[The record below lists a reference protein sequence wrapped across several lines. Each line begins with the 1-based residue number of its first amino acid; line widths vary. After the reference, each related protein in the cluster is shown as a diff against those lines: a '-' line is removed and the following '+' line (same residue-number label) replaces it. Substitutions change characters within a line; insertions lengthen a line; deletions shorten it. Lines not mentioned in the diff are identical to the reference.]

1 MCMALVHIQLMDLE
15 GELGRGS
22 ACTVAYWTSTE
33 QAEEGY
39 TNLDRPSLSQYA
51 WIAFRKHGSP
61 NTVSSSWS
69 LSRAMYVTWKAT
81 CGKVFCARE
90 AFAIL
95 IDDVHWTQPCNG
107 FQLRTFAVKGKSC
120 VETHVGNLVFFKL
133 DQDAF
138 VDLMTD
144 LLLLHRVGSYVS
156 LNKREE
162 DLRRSWRASTQ
173 STSFVKRTEPT
184 TKSQRRKRPRN
195 VGDALCRSIL
205 NLLVSP

>member
-1 MCMALVHIQLMDLE
+1 MDLE

-33 QAEEGY
+33 HAEEGY
-39 TNLDRPSLSQYA
+39 TNLDGPSLSHNT
-51 WIAFRKHGSP
+51 WKAFRKHGSP
-61 NTVSSSWS
+61 NTGLSSWS

-81 CGKVFCARE
+81 CGKMFCVRE

-107 FQLRTFAVKGKSC
+107 FQLKIFAVKGKSC
-120 VETHVGNLVFFKL
+120 VETYVGNLVFFKL

-144 LLLLHRVGSYVS
+144 SLLFHRVGSYVS

-162 DLRRSWRASTQ
+162 GLRRSWRASTQ

-184 TKSQRRKRPRN
+184 TKSQRLKRPRN
-195 VGDALCRSIL
+195 VGDDLCRSIL
-205 NLLVSP
+205 NLCLARSSNF